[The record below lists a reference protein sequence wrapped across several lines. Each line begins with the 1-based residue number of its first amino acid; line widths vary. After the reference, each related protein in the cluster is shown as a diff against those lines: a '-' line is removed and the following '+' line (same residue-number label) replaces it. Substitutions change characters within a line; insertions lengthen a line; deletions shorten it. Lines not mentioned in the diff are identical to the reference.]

1 MKETRFIGA
10 AAPIISVTKWHDL
23 QEHTMMY
30 DLSLNGKVDG
40 RYTLSELMKR
50 IQEVLIDV

>member
-1 MKETRFIGA
+1 MKNTRFIGA
-10 AAPIISVTKWHDL
+10 AAPIIQITKWHDL

-40 RYTLSELMKR
+40 RYTLTELINR
-50 IQEVLIDV
+50 IQEVLVDV